1 MLKSLN
7 QTESQII
14 DLDCMSL
21 FDISLAIF
29 DYLTIYKSN
38 ISNIQTRTHRAS
50 SILILRLLILIEYFF
65 YQSQVQNSL
74 QIDQII

>member
-7 QTESQII
+7 QTESQTI

-38 ISNIQTRTHRAS
+38 ISNIQTRTHKALS
-50 SILILRLLILIEYFF
+50 MIILLLLILIEYFF
-65 YQSQVQNSL
+65 YQYQVQNSL
-74 QIDQII
+74 QTDQII